1 MRVHPRS
8 WVCAFSLWG
17 AAVVGAAGAAAATAQ
32 AAGAGAVPTMMA
44 VRLHGYGDASNLRYE
59 PMPRPAVA
67 PGTVRVRVRA
77 AGINPYDWRFREGNL
92 RRYFDPP
99 LPLVPG
105 IEFAGV
111 VLENGAGAARWKVG
125 DEVYGYVGEDGAG
138 AYAEQVVVPEA
149 NLARKPQ
156 ALDFAAA
163 AALPVATQTAWK
175 ALFETADAKPGQ
187 RVLVQGGS
195 GAVGLAALQLARLR
209 GIEVAG
215 VASTA
220 NQALMKRYGAKATF
234 DYRRQKV
241 VEVAGQYDV
250 VIDGVGAATI
260 ADSLRMTRDG
270 GTLVAMNAPAAAA
283 DCAARRV
290 RCLVLQNFR
299 ASPAAVAAITQLVA
313 EGRLKVPVGATY
325 PLAEAGAAQE
335 RSRAGG
341 PGGKIV
347 LRVAER

>member
-1 MRVHPRS
+1 MSFRPRS
-8 WVCAFSLWG
+8 SLFALALCG
-17 AAVVGAAGAAAATAQ
+17 ASVVAAAATD
-32 AAGAGAVPTMMA
+32 AGSAMMA
-44 VRLHGYGDASNLRYE
+44 VRLHGYGDAGNLRFE
-59 PMPRPAVA
+59 SIPRPAIA
-67 PGTVRVRVRA
+67 AGKVRVQVRA
-77 AGINPYDWRFREGNL
+77 AGVNPYDWRFREGNL
-92 RRYFDPP
+92 RRYFNPP

-111 VLENGAGAARWKVG
+111 VAEVGVGVARWKVG

-149 NLARKPQ
+149 NLARKPK
-156 ALDFAAA
+156 ALDYAAA
-163 AALPVATQTAWK
+163 AAIPVATQTAWK
-175 ALFETADAKPGQ
+175 ALFETAEAKQGQ
-187 RVLVQGGS
+187 RVLVQGAS

-220 NQALMKRYGAKATF
+220 NQALMKQYGANATY
-234 DYRRQKV
+234 DYRKQKV

-260 ADSLRMTRDG
+260 ADSLRLTRDG

-283 DCAARRV
+283 DCAARKV
-290 RCLVLQNFR
+290 RCLVLVNFR
-299 ASPAAVAAITQLVA
+299 ASPAAVASLTQLVA
-313 EGRLKVPVGATY
+313 DGKLKVPVGATF

-347 LRVAER
+347 LRVAGR

>member
-1 MRVHPRS
+1 MSVRIGS
-8 WVCAFSLWG
+8 WLFASALCAASLTGLAG
-17 AAVVGAAGAAAATAQ
+17 AGAAGAAA
-32 AAGAGAVPTMMA
+32 VPSMMA
-44 VRLHGYGDASNLRYE
+44 VRLHGYGDVGNLRYE
-59 PMPRPAVA
+59 AMPQPAIA
-67 PGTVRVRVRA
+67 AGKVRVRVRA
-77 AGINPYDWRFREGNL
+77 AGVNPYDWKFRDGNL
-92 RRYFDPP
+92 RRFLNPP

-111 VLENGAGAARWKVG
+111 VAETGAGATQWKVG
-125 DEVYGYVGEDGAG
+125 DEVYGYVAEDGAG

-149 NLARKPQ
+149 NLARKPKS
-156 ALDFAAA
+156 LDFAAA
-163 AALPVATQTAWK
+163 AAIPVATQTAWK
-175 ALFETADAKPGQ
+175 ALFETAGAKPGQ
-187 RVLVQGGS
+187 RVLVQGAS
-195 GAVGLAALQLARLR
+195 GAVGFAALQLARLQ

-220 NQALMKRYGAKATF
+220 NQALMKRYGASITY
-234 DYRRQKV
+234 DYRKQKV
-241 VEVAGQYDV
+241 VEIAGQYDV

-283 DCAARRV
+283 DCAARKL

-299 ASPAAVAAITQLVA
+299 ASPAAVAAITRLVA
-313 EGRLKVPVGATY
+313 DGRLKVPVGATF
-325 PLAEAGAAQE
+325 PLQAAGEAQE

-347 LRVAER
+347 LLVDGR

>member
-1 MRVHPRS
+1 MTDSKTSRR
-8 WVCAFSLWG
+8 AGL
-17 AAVVGAAGAAAATAQ
+17 AAALVLLTLCGDAATAAPP
-32 AAGAGAVPTMMA
+32 AATMMA
-44 VRLHGYGDASNLRYE
+44 VRLHGYGDVGNLHYDRV
-59 PMPRPAVA
+59 PRPQAT
-67 PGTVRVRVRA
+67 PGTVRVREFA
-77 AGINPYDWRFREGNL
+77 AGINPYDWKFRDGNL
-92 RRYFDPP
+92 RRFLNPP

-111 VLENGAGAARWKVG
+111 VTETGAGTTRWKPG
-125 DEVYGYVGEDGAG
+125 DEVYGFVAEDGAG
-138 AYAEQVVVPEA
+138 AYAEEVVVPEA
-149 NLARKPQ
+149 NLARKPRS
-156 ALDFAAA
+156 LDFAAA
-163 AALPVATQTAWK
+163 AALAVATPTAWK

-187 RVLVQGGS
+187 RVLVQGAS

-220 NQALMKRYGAKATF
+220 NQALMKQYGARVTF

-260 ADSLRMTRDG
+260 AVSLRMTRAG

-283 DCAARRV
+283 DCAARKV
-290 RCLVLQNFR
+290 RCLVLQSFR
-299 ASPAAVAAITQLVA
+299 ASPAAVAALTQLVA
-313 EGRLKVPVGATY
+313 DGKLEVPVGATF
-325 PLAEAGAAQE
+325 PLQAAGEAQE

-347 LRVAER
+347 LLVAGR

>member
-1 MRVHPRS
+1 MIVRPGRWTLALLLCS
-8 WVCAFSLWG
+8 ASLAG
-17 AAVVGAAGAAAATAQ
+17 VAGAETAA
-32 AAGAGAVPTMMA
+32 TMMA
-44 VRLHGYGDASNLRYE
+44 VRLHGYGDVSNLRYE
-59 PMPRPAVA
+59 PAPSPTIA
-67 PGTVRVRVRA
+67 PGQVRVRLRA
-77 AGINPYDWRFREGNL
+77 VGVNPYDWKFREGNL
-92 RRYFDPP
+92 RRFFNPS

-111 VLENGAGAARWKVG
+111 VDEVGTGVTRWKVG
-125 DEVYGYVGEDGAG
+125 DEVYGFVGEDGAG
-138 AYAEQVVVPEA
+138 AYAEQVVAPEA

-156 ALDFAAA
+156 AMDFAAA
-163 AALPVATQTAWK
+163 AAIPVATQTAWK

-187 RVLVQGGS
+187 RVLVQGAS

-220 NQALMKRYGAKATF
+220 NQGLMKRYGANLTY
-234 DYRRQKV
+234 DYRKQKV

-250 VIDGVGAATI
+250 VLDGVGAATV
-260 ADSLRMTRDG
+260 ADSLRMVRDG

-283 DCAARRV
+283 DCAARKV

-299 ASPAAVAAITQLVA
+299 ASPAAVAQINQLVA
-313 EGRLKVPVGATY
+313 DGKLEIPVGASF
-325 PLAEAGAAQE
+325 PLAQAGAAQE

-347 LRVAER
+347 LRIAAR